1 MVRAS
6 CPHKVYFTQA
16 ELAVTLNWEEGR
28 GFGQL
33 YFSLL
38 MSVFFSSPTYY
49 GGVVWW
55 AEVAPATAMR
65 EIEIVTASVVLDQV
79 FVTVWLTPR
88 FAIRVPR
95 DAIAI

>member
-1 MVRAS
+1 MTR
-6 CPHKVYFTQA
+6 
-16 ELAVTLNWEEGR
+16 ELLTGKREEGR
-28 GFGQL
+28 SFRQL

-38 MSVFFSSPTYY
+38 MSVFSVHLLTIH
-49 GGVVWW
+49 GGVVWLP
-55 AEVAPATAMR
+55 EVDPEKAMR

-79 FVTVWLTPR
+79 VVTVWLTPR